1 MRKLGLGSET
11 VQSYMLKRLVLKGV
25 KRALNDVKGL
35 KEGSEII
42 EDTSIS
48 ESGNSDSCSC
58 VTCPIITI

>member
-35 KEGSEII
+35 KEGSETI
-42 EDTSIS
+42 EDTSGDKS
-48 ESGNSDSCSC
+48 LSLET
-58 VTCPIITI
+58 VTVRN